1 MYTRTSFLKRGVFLR
16 KELVQIFHL
25 HWFFLVD
32 RYCDVT
38 LLLHR
43 SQNLQ
48 IFMLENK
55 IFAQIIK
62 KRFLQ
67 KYNLTF

>member
-1 MYTRTSFLKRGVFLR
+1 MYMRTWFLKRGVFLR
-16 KELVQIFHL
+16 KEPV
-25 HWFFLVD
+25 
-32 RYCDVT
+32 
-38 LLLHR
+38 
-43 SQNLQ
+43 Q

>member
-16 KELVQIFHL
+16 KEPMQIFHL

-43 SQNLQ
+43 S
-48 IFMLENK
+48 
-55 IFAQIIK
+55 
-62 KRFLQ
+62 
-67 KYNLTF
+67 